1 MIINQSSLAGLHIS
15 YSTAYNKSFEG
26 VQTNYERIATT
37 VPSTTAETNYAWLGQ
52 MPQMREWI
60 GEREIQNLS
69 AYNYSIRNRKFE
81 MTVAVPRDVIED
93 DQYGVY
99 APSFANMGF
108 AAAQHPDQLCFEAL
122 KDGFKKMCYDG
133 KPFFAENHPSG
144 EAGKKRTASNMTHA
158 KLDATSYQSAR
169 TAMMLLT
176 GDKGKSLNLVPNLLV
191 VSPTNEHAA
200 RLILKADQIN
210 GTSNVL
216 KDTAEIL
223 VATELADK
231 PDMWFLLCTSRFLK
245 PLIYQK
251 RREMKL
257 VAKTKL
263 EDENV
268 FMRDEYVW
276 GVDGRSNVG
285 YGFWQMAY
293 GSDGTVSEEG

>member
-1 MIINQSSLAGLHIS
+1 MIINQSSLAGLHVS
-15 YSTAYNKSFEG
+15 YSAAYNKAFEG
-26 VQTNYERIATT
+26 IQTNYERIATT
-37 VPSTTAETNYAWLGQ
+37 VPSTTAATNYAWLGQ
-52 MPQMREWI
+52 IPQMREWI

-69 AYNYSIRNRKFE
+69 AYDYIIKNRKFE
-81 MTVAVPRDVIED
+81 MTVGVPRDMIED

-99 APSFANMGF
+99 APAFSSMGTE
-108 AAAQHPDQLCFEAL
+108 AAQHPDQLCFEAL
-122 KDGFKKMCYDG
+122 KNGFTEKCYDG
-133 KPFFAENHPSG
+133 KPFFATDHPSG
-144 EAGKKRTASNMTHA
+144 EAGKTAAANMTHA
-158 KLDATSYQSAR
+158 KLDATSYQNAR
-169 TAMMLLT
+169 AAMMMLT
-176 GDKGKSLNLVPNLLV
+176 GDKGKSLNLVPDLLV
-191 VSPTNEHAA
+191 VSPANEHAA

-231 PDMWFLLCTSRFLK
+231 PDMWFLMCTKKFLK

-268 FMRDEYVW
+268 FMRDEYIW
-276 GVDGRSNVG
+276 GIDGRSNVG